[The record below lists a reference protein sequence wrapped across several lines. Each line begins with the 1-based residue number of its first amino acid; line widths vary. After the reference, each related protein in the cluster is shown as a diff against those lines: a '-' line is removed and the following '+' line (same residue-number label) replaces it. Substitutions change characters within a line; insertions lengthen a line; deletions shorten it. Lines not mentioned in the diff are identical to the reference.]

1 MSDISAGSGVKT
13 RNPVRRLGEN
23 RPFLFVLAVVLFLG
37 VLWSYLFITA
47 STHRTLDQ
55 RTHDVAAQL
64 KCPVCQNESVADSP
78 SIISQQMRSV
88 IRQQLQAGRS
98 EQQVVQYFEDR
109 YGPQIILSPPWQ
121 GFSLLIWL
129 VPIALFLAGLGTLFF
144 IVRDWRQGAPMHDAA
159 LDERNENRGVSEEDA
174 EMVQYRQQ
182 LEQELAAEDV
192 LFKKTSVGE
201 MGVEKTDVTKLGVI
215 PVAPTGER

>member
-1 MSDISAGSGVKT
+1 MSAIGGMQVRSSVSGLS
-13 RNPVRRLGEN
+13 RN
-23 RPFLFVLAVVLFLG
+23 RPFLFVLAVVLLLG

-78 SIISQQMRSV
+78 STISQQMRSV

-98 EQQVVQYFEDR
+98 EQQIVQYFEDS
-109 YGPQIILSPPWQ
+109 YGPQIILSPPWR

-129 VPIALFLAGLGTLFF
+129 VPIALFLAGIGTLFL
-144 IVRDWRQGAPMHDAA
+144 IVRDWRQAVPAPIKTAETIEA
-159 LDERNENRGVSEEDA
+159 NENDSESRRADEEDA
-174 EMVQYRQQ
+174 DLAPYREQ

-192 LFKKTSVGE
+192 LFKKN
-201 MGVEKTDVTKLGVI
+201 
-215 PVAPTGER
+215 